1 MAKKEAAETVEV
13 IEKAAVTYTKEQLY
27 NSKRYAERKDVL
39 MVVLEE
45 SKEYTLAEVDEL
57 IEKFMYRK
65 VD

>member
-1 MAKKEAAETVEV
+1 MAKKEVAETVEV
-13 IEKAAVTYTKEQLY
+13 VEKAAVTYTKEQLY

-57 IEKFMYRK
+57 IEKFMNRK